1 MKKSLWLSLLSF
13 SIVIFAG
20 CSADKTDN
28 NVDNSK
34 SAVNTELLKEQND
47 LYENVCQDFSDIN
60 QEVIKLND
68 KMRSMNG
75 KLTEDQ
81 NKAIDEIEEMR
92 ASINARMRG
101 LKKVS
106 PAE

>member
-1 MKKSLWLSLLSF
+1 MFKMKKSLWLSLLSF

-60 QEVIKLND
+60 QEVTKLND

-75 KLTEDQ
+75 KLTED
-81 NKAIDEIEEMR
+81 
-92 ASINARMRG
+92 
-101 LKKVS
+101 
-106 PAE
+106 